1 MKNVNFSK
9 PIYLYNLFRNWKYS
23 L

>member
-1 MKNVNFSK
+1 MKSVNFSK
-9 PIYLYNLFRNWKYS
+9 PIYLYNLFKNWKYS